1 MSDHSSRISAD
12 SSALAEKNRTT
23 QGFLA
28 ALGAFGLWGVFPLYF
43 KLFDGVPS
51 LELMAHRIVW
61 SLVFVG
67 LLLVVTKRFG
77 HLKDVFLDKKILLVF
92 LATTVLIG
100 ANWLTFIWAIS
111 VERVLEASLG
121 YYINPLVSVVL
132 GMLFLKERL
141 NKWQYS
147 AVGLATIAVI
157 WLTVMAGVLPW
168 VSLVLAFSFG
178 FYGLLRKMVPVES
191 AVGLMVETLL
201 LTPVSIGFILYLMIN
216 GMTLGAEGGSHGYD
230 AYFTILLIGTGIVTA
245 VPLILFSVAAQRLKL
260 STVGLMQYIAPTM
273 HILLAVFVFKEPLTN
288 AQIGAFILIWVGLLV
303 YSIDGFRNRG
313 K

>member
-1 MSDHSSRISAD
+1 LSDQSSRISAD
-12 SSALAEKNRTT
+12 SSALSEKNRITH
-23 QGFLA
+23 GFLA

-61 SLVFVG
+61 SVVFVG
-67 LLLVVTKRFG
+67 FLLIVTKRLEQ
-77 HLKDVFLDKKILLVF
+77 LKEVFLDRKILLVF
-92 LATTVLIG
+92 LATTLLIG

-147 AVGLATIAVI
+147 AVGLATLAVI
-157 WLTVMAGVLPW
+157 WLTIMAGVLPW

-178 FYGLLRKMVPVES
+178 FYGLLRKMIPVES

-201 LTPVSIGFILYLMIN
+201 LTPVSLGFILYLMIN
-216 GMTLGAEGGSHGYD
+216 GMTLGAESGSHGYD
-230 AYFTILLIGTGIVTA
+230 TYFTLLLIGTGIVTA
-245 VPLILFSVAAQRLKL
+245 VPLILFSAAAQRLKL
-260 STVGLMQYIAPTM
+260 STVGIMQYIAPTM
-273 HILLAVFVFKEPLTN
+273 HILFAVFVFKEPLSN
-288 AQIGAFILIWVGLLV
+288 AQIGAFVLIWIGLLV